1 MKRGFF
7 NTPRYKRAIDEAY
20 APAPVPEPEVAHR
33 GKPPTSLPASQ
44 DAMDVDKEVC
54 VFVRVQYTDG
64 RVVRPADDT
73 KPEGEVGE
81 PHPTESKSRS
91 KSGDPK
97 PEGKGKGKAIDMED
111 DPMGDG
117 KRSPKKQGKKKAI
130 GTDDDD
136 DPTRGKYAS
145 MIPPRPTPG
154 RLGWGRC
161 PEEEFFHTVPQSHGG
176 PSKKRVVFR
185 FWPRK
190 RNSKPLQPTKLR
202 GTLSPDGY
210 VWGETLY
217 DFYYVNRLPSVD
229 NFVSISTGSM
239 LRQVMESMSELD
251 AAAPEIEWA
260 KTEGQPRVEGV
271 ADTEEQIRL
280 RLWEFANPSS
290 QDRAGAEKQFG
301 EQDQQDEQVSENN
314 DDDEAQEYGD
324 DELPTFIPSP
334 PTIPVT
340 SPFHPSHYPTSWPL
354 IPFENSLPSLLQE
367 RIPLYLLPETLYVH
381 DPFCLL
387 SARERRFRNTSWAS
401 RSDIIRT
408 YNLNTSESVRLE
420 IEDARLKAVELE
432 EFKARMRIRLRY
444 KRTEEQIK
452 NHEPIIEVP
461 LPPYPRRMMKL
472 EESHLYL
479 SPVAKVGKGH
489 HSVVYKGE
497 WELPRDLFTKERICQ
512 FCFKESVDKEIQ
524 RLKDTGRWDEMLRA
538 ASWGPDGFTGGQP
551 TKVEL
556 DAVHDPP
563 NLARDGEITGTFN
576 ISSDIAPSRIVEF
589 LDEMTV
595 WDQSMKRESTLQL
608 HFGSDED
615 GDGSADGSYVPV
627 FRIDPPFSYESQ
639 KKSCTHAAHTLD
651 VPTPRTAK
659 FTVVAKLSLEN
670 DPHLDEEATNYEN
683 FPEHF
688 FHHYNGYTLISQL
701 KAIVPVNAVVP
712 QFYGYYTPKRE
723 EEENSGEPSYLSP
736 ILLLEHCGKPIEPE
750 ELSPEDQEECASLLL
765 RFENA
770 GWLHESVAPRNF
782 LVQLGKPTEFP
793 MTRMVKPEQ
802 SFRLIDFGRSRK
814 YTTAT
819 EKREEEMRLFEM
831 FESLSLQMGVTL
843 GR

>member
-20 APAPVPEPEVAHR
+20 APGPVPEPEVARR
-33 GKPPTSLPASQ
+33 GKPSKSPPASQ
-44 DAMDVDKEVC
+44 DAMDVDKLGVEEV
-54 VFVRVQYTDG
+54 YADG
-64 RVVRPADDT
+64 RVVRPADHT

-81 PHPTESKSRS
+81 PHPTESKSKS

-97 PEGKGKGKAIDMED
+97 PEGNGKGKAIDMED
-111 DPMGDG
+111 APMGDG
-117 KRSPKKQGKKKAI
+117 NDANARDEPPEGNAI
-130 GTDDDD
+130 STDDDD
-136 DPTRGKYAS
+136 DPTRGKYVS
-145 MIPPRPTPG
+145 TIPPRSTPG
-154 RLGWGRC
+154 RLGWGRR

-176 PSKKRVVFR
+176 PSKKRTVFR

-190 RNSKPLQPTKLR
+190 LNSKRLDPTKLR

-239 LRQVMESMSELD
+239 LRQVMESIGELD

-260 KTEGQPRVEGV
+260 KTEGHPRVQGV
-271 ADTEEQIRL
+271 ADTEEQIKL

-290 QDRAGAEKQFG
+290 QDRVGAEKQVG
-301 EQDQQDEQVSENN
+301 EQGEQVSKKN
-314 DDDEAQEYGD
+314 EALEYGD
-324 DELPTFIPSP
+324 DELSTFIPSP
-334 PTIPVT
+334 ITIPVT
-340 SPFHPSHYPTSWPL
+340 SPFHPSHYPQSWPS
-354 IPFENSLPSLLQE
+354 IPFENSLPILLQE
-367 RIPLYLLPETLYVH
+367 RIPLYLLPETLYIH

-387 SARERRFRNTSWAS
+387 SARKRRFRNTSWAS
-401 RSDIIRT
+401 RPDIIRT
-408 YNLNTSESVRLE
+408 YNLNFSESVGLE
-420 IEDARLKAVELE
+420 IEEARRKAVELE
-432 EFKARMRIRLRY
+432 EFKARTRIRLRY

-452 NHEPIIEVP
+452 NHEPIIDVP

-479 SPVAKVGKGH
+479 SPVAKVGEGH
-489 HSVVYKGE
+489 HSLVYKGE
-497 WELPRDLFTKERICQ
+497 WELPRDLFRKERICQ

-538 ASWGPDGFTGGQP
+538 ASWGPDGFTGCQP

-556 DAVHDPP
+556 DAVNDPP
-563 NLARDGEITGTFN
+563 NPARDGEITGTFN
-576 ISSDIAPSRIVEF
+576 VSSDIAPSRIVEF

-595 WDQSMKRESTLQL
+595 WDLSMKRESTLQL

-615 GDGSADGSYVPV
+615 GDEAADGSYVPV

-659 FTVVAKLSLEN
+659 FTVVAKLSLKN
-670 DPHLDEEATNYEN
+670 DTHLDKEATNYED

-701 KAIVPVNAVVP
+701 KAVVPVSAIVP
-712 QFYGYYTPKRE
+712 QFYGYYTPKME
-723 EEENSGEPSYLSP
+723 QGENSREPPYISP

-750 ELSPEDQEECASLLL
+750 ELSAEDQEECASLLL
-765 RFENA
+765 RFQA
-770 GWLHESVAPRNF
+770 GGWLQQSVAPRNF

-793 MTRMVKPEQ
+793 LTRMAKPEP
-802 SFRLIDFGRSRK
+802 SFRLIDFGRSCK
-814 YTTAT
+814 YTTAK
-819 EKREEEMRLFEM
+819 EKREEEMEVLKM
-831 FESLSLQMGVTL
+831 FERLSVQMGVTF
-843 GR
+843 GI